1 MNRSR
6 SFTLIELLVVI
17 AIIAILA
24 SMLLPA
30 LAKAREKARQTT
42 CLSNLKQH
50 GLGTLMYADD
60 SNERLPNA
68 FSTASTPGYLY
79 GSRRYPQESIMPYV
93 TDRNVMVCPSDPSPY
108 SHGGGGAASP
118 KLYVSYGMNVTPLQG
133 ETLYSDN
140 RNVAVGMCGRPL
152 AIIRQPSS
160 KIMWTD
166 SEVVYGSGAT
176 SISILT
182 GDGNGFGDD
191 VDRAAY
197 NFHGSMLEVTWLD
210 GHASRE
216 KAGRTVSPWTSF
228 VTDLWKW
235 QVNND

>member
-1 MNRSR
+1 MTRSR

-30 LAKAREKARQTT
+30 LAKAREKARQAS
-42 CLSNLKQH
+42 CMSNLKQH

-60 SNERLPNA
+60 NGERLPCSVVA
-68 FSTASTPGYLY
+68 DAGSPGYVY
-79 GSRRYPQESIMPYV
+79 GNRRYPQESIMPYV
-93 TDRNVMVCPSDPSPY
+93 TDRNVMVCPSDPSPF
-108 SHGGGGAASP
+108 SSGAGGAIAP
-118 KLYVSYGMNVTPLQG
+118 KLYTSYGINTTPLQG
-133 ETLYSDN
+133 ESPSSIVTI
-140 RNVAVGMCGRPL
+140 GMCGRPL
-152 AIIRQPSS
+152 SIIKQPSS

-166 SEVVYGSGAT
+166 TESIYSSGVAT
-176 SISILT
+176 SSLT

-191 VDRAAY
+191 VDKAAY
-197 NFHGSMLEVTWLD
+197 NFHGRMLEVTWLD
-210 GHASRE
+210 GHVTRE
-216 KAGRTVSPWTSF
+216 KAGRTVAPWTSF